1 VTRARRLLAAVCLA
15 TILALLVTGCGGQSE
30 TEQLIDWAKAVK
42 QDSEGVRLPDG
53 EEFRTDGLPFKAA
66 DLTAISVAGERAGR
80 RAKAAGYTLT
90 EDFELSPEER
100 KHLTCF
106 LTSKALDDELPQS
119 PEQVAYE
126 VIEYFGEEVA
136 DQIEVTKYVVASED
150 LLSAVA
156 EVEAEGGVSADTAL
170 ATVCDT

>member
-1 VTRARRLLAAVCLA
+1 VTKARRLLAAVGVA
-15 TILALLVTGCGGQSE
+15 TVPGLLVAGCGGQSE
-30 TEQLIDWAKAVK
+30 TEQLVDWAKIVK
-42 QDSEGVRLPDG
+42 QDSEGVRLSDG

-90 EDFELSPEER
+90 EDFELSPEE
-100 KHLTCF
+100 KASDL
-106 LTSKALDDELPQS
+106 LPDVKALNDELPQS

-136 DQIEVTKYVVASED
+136 DQIDVTKYVVASED

-170 ATVCDT
+170 ATDCYT